1 MDMAVVITQCLLL
14 PTLPHLRPG
23 EKNKKKITK
32 IKNRKKGEAT
42 NRPTDRPHLG
52 GVTCGGELEEP
63 QTIHNTKRYERKMDL
78 ISLAANHS
86 LCLLLSLSLSII
98 LWTGRVTPPP
108 LPPPPFYFGGNKR
121 APVPPTCQTQSHGSL
136 AGLPPNNLAL
146 APLCLLIPV
155 SGLSRSVIA
164 RLPTAT
170 THVLF
175 FFFCSFSHFTIYLFI
190 CSSSAASDEL
200 DVSS

>member
-1 MDMAVVITQCLLL
+1 M
-14 PTLPHLRPG
+14 
-23 EKNKKKITK
+23 
-32 IKNRKKGEAT
+32 
-42 NRPTDRPHLG
+42 
-52 GVTCGGELEEP
+52 
-63 QTIHNTKRYERKMDL
+63 
-78 ISLAANHS
+78 
-86 LCLLLSLSLSII
+86 
-98 LWTGRVTPPP
+98 LWTGRVTPPPP

-170 THVLF
+170 THVLL

-200 DVSS
+200 DVSEDPCCLAGIEVTGGQSNQETRAVFSASIKQRMVAIVHVNDNQTLTLHVLVVKI